1 VSIPSCPWCGH
12 HDRAVEVADPNGR
25 FFCACGSLFWGT
37 DSEWRRLAQHRRQAI
52 ERRVNTDHTYE
63 EAS

>member
-1 VSIPSCPWCGH
+1 MISTCPWCGH
-12 HDRAVEVADPNGR
+12 HDRTVPVEHPLGR

-37 DSEWRRLAQHRRQAI
+37 DSEFRRLAQHRRAAI
-52 ERRVNTDHTYE
+52 ERRVQHDHVTE